1 MANYCILG
9 EDKIIE
15 NIIVIDDPDMVEYF
29 HGYPTYDGCR
39 IGEKYLTLDE
49 RLAKMRSESVSYE
62 TMANMIREGVNESI

>member
-9 EDKIIE
+9 EDNIIE
-15 NIIVIDDPDMVEYF
+15 NIIVIDDQDMVEYF

-49 RLAKMRSESVSYE
+49 RLAKIRSESVSYE

>member
-9 EDKIIE
+9 EDNIIE

-62 TMANMIREGVNESI
+62 TMANMIREGVNGSI

>member
-9 EDKIIE
+9 EDNIIE

-49 RLAKMRSESVSYE
+49 RLAKIRSESASYE